1 MSIAGSATDPPG
13 SGPVM
18 ARPPDPTRRLEL
30 LDGAV
35 DYVVA
40 NGISDLSLRPLAVA
54 LGTQA
59 PVLLHHFG
67 TKEQLVMEILGRV
80 RDRVRALGRSAE
92 AERPRSGLGTVWTW
106 VSDPDQGPLMRLF
119 FEAYGLALRRPDRYS
134 EFLDHAIHDWLDEPL
149 AAIDD
154 VSATLAIATVTGLL
168 LDLLTTGDCGRV
180 GDAMDRY
187 LLLLRSHADETASV
201 PQRPAR
207 TVPESTGRGASS
219 STGPPPRG
227 R

>member
-80 RDRVRALGRSAE
+80 HDRVRALGRSAE
-92 AERPRSGLGTVWTW
+92 AERHARGW
-106 VSDPDQGPLMRLF
+106 GPC
-119 FEAYGLALRRPDRYS
+119 GP
-134 EFLDHAIHDWLDEPL
+134 
-149 AAIDD
+149 
-154 VSATLAIATVTGLL
+154 GC
-168 LDLLTTGDCGRV
+168 LTPTKVR
-180 GDAMDRY
+180 
-187 LLLLRSHADETASV
+187 
-201 PQRPAR
+201 
-207 TVPESTGRGASS
+207 
-219 STGPPPRG
+219 
-227 R
+227 